1 MDFNEVIHTGE
12 SKYVKFK
19 SWMEAKK
26 KELMNTLTSGAVGF
40 ANTNGRN
47 I

>member
-19 SWMEAKK
+19 IWMEAKK
-26 KELMNTLTSGAVGF
+26 KEIMNTLTSEAVGF
-40 ANTNGRN
+40 GNTNGRN